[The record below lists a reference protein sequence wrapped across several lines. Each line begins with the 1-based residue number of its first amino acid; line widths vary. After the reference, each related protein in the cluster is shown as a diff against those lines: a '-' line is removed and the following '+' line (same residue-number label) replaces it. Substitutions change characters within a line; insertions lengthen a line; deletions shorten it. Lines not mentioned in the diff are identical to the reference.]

1 MYYNQTEGTTMG
13 IFSKFFST
21 KEIKI
26 IEKVFKRF
34 VMRLR
39 VTFASKYVKEV
50 IKIVLIRKLPQQ
62 LPGVGCG
69 AGK

>member
-1 MYYNQTEGTTMG
+1 MYYNQTEGTAMG
-13 IFSKFFST
+13 IFSKIFST

-39 VTFASKYVKEV
+39 VTFGSKYVKEV
-50 IKIVLIRKLPQQ
+50 IKIALVRKFSQQ